1 MDTRKWAAKL
11 AQKINHREKGFAKVK
26 GKGGYKHLW
35 ETVLKGKD
43 KREKEK
49 KKKKEE
55 ERAEGERTGA
65 RAVPVRRDLAG

>member
-1 MDTRKWAAKL
+1 MHE
-11 AQKINHREKGFAKVK
+11 KINLPEKASAKVK
-26 GKGGYKHLW
+26 GKRGYEHLW

-43 KREKEK
+43 KRDQK
-49 KKKKEE
+49 KKRKKNKEE